1 MVTFV
6 KAQAASLAATIVDF
20 SVFIILTE
28 WLNCWYLA
36 ASITGTISGG
46 ITNFLLSRVWVFDA
60 TQGKVPKQA
69 FKYILVWA
77 GNLLLVSGGV
87 FVVTEY
93 AQLTPLASKI
103 IVSLIVGFTYNYML
117 QKKFVFK

>member
-46 ITNFLLSRVWVFDA
+46 ITNFLLGRVWVFDA

-103 IVSLIVGFTYNYML
+103 IVSLIVGFAYNYML

>member
-28 WLNCWYLA
+28 RLNCWYLA

-46 ITNFLLSRVWVFDA
+46 ITNFLLGRVWVFDA